1 MNTLLQLYKSYTG
14 AESAKIETIK
24 AGGSTRSYYRF
35 IAVDGSTL
43 IGAVGKDAE
52 ENCAFVYLSHHLAT
66 KNISVPKVLAV
77 SNDHLCYLQTDL
89 GNQSLFDAFADA
101 RSEGGKYSSEQAE
114 WLENVMKHLPIL
126 QVKGAENL
134 DWSKCYPQSSFDVT
148 NVMFDLHYFKY
159 CFLKLM
165 PLEFNELKL
174 EQDFNCLASLLTQE
188 TLQGFMYRD
197 FQARNIMIDSHK
209 NLSFIDFQGGRKG
222 PYYYDLASFLW
233 QASALYNDELRE
245 KLIAVYYET
254 LGTYVALP
262 NFNTF
267 RDKLNLFV
275 LFRLLQVLGAY
286 GFRGYMQGKAHFIQ
300 SIPPAMSNLRKIL
313 QETSVLKECTYLK
326 ELLDRLVNLDLFKVK
341 NSVEK
346 SETPTFKVH
355 DEQEENPKKLIVE
368 VYSFS
373 YHRGIPA
380 DLSGNGGGYVFDCR
394 AVHNPGRYQP
404 YKKLTGLDYPVIKFL
419 EEDGEILTF
428 LKSVYQLADAHVER
442 YLERGFTHLMFSFG
456 CTGGQH
462 RSVYSAQHVAE
473 HLHRKYGVEVHLT
486 HREQNINKVFTAK

>member
-1 MNTLLQLYKSYTG
+1 M
-14 AESAKIETIK
+14 
-24 AGGSTRSYYRF
+24 
-35 IAVDGSTL
+35 
-43 IGAVGKDAE
+43 
-52 ENCAFVYLSHHLAT
+52 
-66 KNISVPKVLAV
+66 
-77 SNDHLCYLQTDL
+77 
-89 GNQSLFDAFADA
+89 
-101 RSEGGKYSSEQAE
+101 
-114 WLENVMKHLPIL
+114 
-126 QVKGAENL
+126 
-134 DWSKCYPQSSFDVT
+134 
-148 NVMFDLHYFKY
+148 
-159 CFLKLM
+159 
-165 PLEFNELKL
+165 
-174 EQDFNCLASLLTQE
+174 
-188 TLQGFMYRD
+188 
-197 FQARNIMIDSHK
+197 
-209 NLSFIDFQGGRKG
+209 
-222 PYYYDLASFLW
+222 ASFLW

-262 NFNTF
+262 SFNEF

-341 NSVEK
+341 SSVEK
-346 SETPTFKVH
+346 SEIPTFKVH
-355 DEQEENPKKLIVE
+355 DEQEENSKKLIVE

>member
-1 MNTLLQLYKSYTG
+1 
-14 AESAKIETIK
+14 
-24 AGGSTRSYYRF
+24 
-35 IAVDGSTL
+35 
-43 IGAVGKDAE
+43 
-52 ENCAFVYLSHHLAT
+52 
-66 KNISVPKVLAV
+66 
-77 SNDHLCYLQTDL
+77 
-89 GNQSLFDAFADA
+89 
-101 RSEGGKYSSEQAE
+101 
-114 WLENVMKHLPIL
+114 
-126 QVKGAENL
+126 
-134 DWSKCYPQSSFDVT
+134 
-148 NVMFDLHYFKY
+148 
-159 CFLKLM
+159 M

-262 NFNTF
+262 SFNEF

-286 GFRGYMQGKAHFIQ
+286 GFRGYMQGKTHFIQ

-313 QETSVLKECTYLK
+313 QETSLLKECVYLK

-341 NSVEK
+341 SSVEK
-346 SETPTFKVH
+346 SEIPTFKVH
-355 DEQEENPKKLIVE
+355 DEQEEKSKKLIVE

-473 HLHRKYGVEVHLT
+473 HLYRKYGVEVHLT
-486 HREQNINKVFTAK
+486 HREQNIRKVFTAK